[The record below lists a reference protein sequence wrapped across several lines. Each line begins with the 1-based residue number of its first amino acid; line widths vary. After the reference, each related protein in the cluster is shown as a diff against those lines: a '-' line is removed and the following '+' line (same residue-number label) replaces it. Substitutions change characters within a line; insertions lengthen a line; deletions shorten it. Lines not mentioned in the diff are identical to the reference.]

1 MVDGIFYPLCT
12 KLCFFFLTS
21 EEWPDQHFF
30 SERINLQ
37 NWFQPR
43 GYKCISLT

>member
-1 MVDGIFYPLCT
+1 MVYFILFVSNCG
-12 KLCFFFLTS
+12 FFFLTS